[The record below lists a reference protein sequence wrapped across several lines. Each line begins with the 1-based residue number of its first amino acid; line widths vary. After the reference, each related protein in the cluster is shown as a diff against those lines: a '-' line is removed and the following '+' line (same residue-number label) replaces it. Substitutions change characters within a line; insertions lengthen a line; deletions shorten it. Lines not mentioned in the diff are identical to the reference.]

1 MTLIITAIVIWSQW
15 MKTRWMQG
23 SHSQMISPIFIDM
36 AVMITSLGMQVD
48 NMMVMIVVHVV
59 QLHSLTKLIQSLQG
73 IGMASM
79 GALQVVI
86 HTLICLKVKT
96 L

>member
-1 MTLIITAIVIWSQW
+1 
-15 MKTRWMQG
+15 
-23 SHSQMISPIFIDM
+23 MISPIFIDM

-59 QLHSLTKLIQSLQG
+59 IVQLHSLTKLIQSLQG
-73 IGMASM
+73 KGMASID
-79 GALQVVI
+79 ALQVVI
-86 HTLICLKVKT
+86 HIVICLKVKT